1 MLSIN
6 KKGQSLI
13 EVILAF
19 AIFIL
24 SVAAI
29 GALVLDSS
37 VSAQQGI
44 DQTKGLLLAREGIE
58 AVRSMKDNDFDNLTD
73 GTHGLSLSS
82 GKWVLSGTLDNT
94 DSATRTITISAVNA
108 DTKKIESTVSW
119 TSFAR
124 HTNSVT
130 LTEYLTD
137 WSETHGDGASLNID
151 TSGAFLTATDTRLT
165 GINVQNTGISSITI
179 DKLTIS
185 WENSQLIE
193 RVEIDSGVST
203 TTLWS
208 HNGVGT
214 PSGKQSSDTELNV
227 SNYTLNASGGTEE
240 LNRIDFNGSMT
251 GSDFI
256 LKFIMADGSTKYAIV
271 DF

>member
-1 MLSIN
+1 MLNTN

-13 EVILAF
+13 EVILAL

-24 SVAAI
+24 GVAAI
-29 GALVLDSS
+29 GTLVLDAS

-58 AVRSMKDNDFDNLTD
+58 AVRSMKDNDFDNLD
-73 GTHGLSLSS
+73 LGTHGLSLSS
-82 GKWVLSGTLDNT
+82 SKWVLSGTSDNT
-94 DSATRTITISAVNA
+94 DNATRTITISTVNA

-119 TSFAR
+119 ISFAR

-137 WSETHGDGASLNID
+137 WPETHGDGANLSID
-151 TSGAFLTATDTRLT
+151 TSGASLTATNTRLT
-165 GINVQNTGISSITI
+165 GIDIQNTGTSSITI
-179 DKLTIS
+179 DKLTIG

-208 HNGVGT
+208 HDSVGT
-214 PSGKQSSDTELNV
+214 PGGKQSSGTELNAN
-227 SNYTLNASGGTEE
+227 NYTLGAGGGTDE